1 MSKLIWVPGCGS
13 IAEADCRMDTTAT
26 AQLSCQQ
33 QHHKAVSLET
43 HCLRQQYW
51 LKVLPTIFPSLLPV
65 LFSQEPYDFYQHSCL
80 LRSPCESGPGNLTGI
95 REKFWRKSIVSQFN
109 LIQSPDPVPK
119 HKHIQLC
126 WHSWKGF
133 RNKQLAVE
141 VGPGNAWKQAAA
153 VVHPGIAYLHGHWP
167 VTGLWSTASSTA
179 LSWGIRNPLPVFVRE
194 FACLSGSR
202 AGIGEMT
209 VFLAPDCKS
218 PA

>member
-153 VVHPGIAYLHGHWP
+153 GKSVHGTIHLLLSILALLTCMC
-167 VTGLWSTASSTA
+167 TGQLQSC
-179 LSWGIRNPLPVFVRE
+179 GP
-194 FACLSGSR
+194 
-202 AGIGEMT
+202 
-209 VFLAPDCKS
+209 
-218 PA
+218 